1 MKFCSDIV
9 LMKMKEIWRMRK
21 VWVMY
26 RMNMASERIK
36 EVQRRMKK
44 YEQIGLLDLVDL
56 ENFLH
61 LCYFGS
67 L

>member
-61 LCYFGS
+61 LCYFGY